1 MYYVQTVSCP
11 EGRPDRRL
19 HARIR
24 IIAEYLTRGITNT
37 GWGERHCSIVNELR
51 RIILRCVNVEGRVTG
66 EGNEAG
72 RDLVAGVDAAYKV

>member
-1 MYYVQTVSCP
+1 MSW
-11 EGRPDRRL
+11 GSARPSL
-19 HARIR
+19 ARANSNNCR
-24 IIAEYLTRGITNT
+24 VLNAGITNT

-51 RIILRCVNVEGRVTG
+51 CIILRCVNVEGRVTG

>member
-1 MYYVQTVSCP
+1 M
-11 EGRPDRRL
+11 
-19 HARIR
+19 
-24 IIAEYLTRGITNT
+24 
-37 GWGERHCSIVNELR
+37 GERHCSIVNELR